1 MKTSIRERRDSIMKN
16 KKDLLRLG
24 LVGLGAIFLFNP
36 TINIVDILPDFI
48 GYWLIALGLTAMAYM
63 SGHLSSARKS
73 FVYLAFIT
81 AGKAAVCLAI
91 PKATDTFTVLMAFSF
106 AVAEAVLFIP
116 AVSALFEGMSSLS
129 LRLGNDD
136 VFYVPL
142 TKSKAK
148 KAKKQGKS
156 YPRKTM
162 GSLKTLTVIAFII
175 RAVGS
180 IVPTLPSLML
190 YGDTLFVTSGKIDWS
205 DYVGVFYILAW
216 ITGFAV
222 GIPWLSSFMRYWKG
236 VAANEAFCAALCNKY
251 ESEVLSDKGRL
262 ASDRMKKVM
271 IISVVMAVST
281 IYLPIDYVNAIPG
294 FVTAGLAVA
303 AFVYLLPSARKSSV
317 FGIISAFVWS
327 VVSALS
333 IWLQTDYRA
342 NNYDP
347 GAAVAFGGEGRGIA
361 KELYFRMEIV
371 SYVEALLF
379 VVTMLIFVYT
389 FMKVLSKDIAMM
401 PPRRDG
407 LARDVDDMKKC
418 LIPVGISGG
427 IVLAF
432 SFGITFVTKYF
443 TGVWL
448 INMIAVAT
456 LSVFTLLAYFKLD
469 DKVYLPL
476 RRKY

>member
-1 MKTSIRERRDSIMKN
+1 MKN
-16 KKDLLRLG
+16 QKDLLRLG
-24 LVGLGAIFLFNP
+24 FVGVGGIFLFNP

-48 GYWLIALGLTAMAYM
+48 GYWLIAVGLTAMAYL
-63 SGHLSSARKS
+63 SGGLNSARKN

-81 AGKAAVCLAI
+81 AGKLAVSFAL
-91 PKATDTFTVLMAFSF
+91 PRATETFTVLMAFSF

-116 AVSALFEGMSSLS
+116 AMSNLFEGMSSLG
-129 LRLGNDD
+129 LRLGSDD

-142 TKSKAK
+142 TKGKAK
-148 KAKKQGKS
+148 KAEKLNKEFSRMTVGA
-156 YPRKTM
+156 
-162 GSLKTLTVIAFII
+162 LKVLTIIAFIV
-175 RAVGS
+175 RATGS

-190 YGDTLFVTSGKIDWS
+190 YGDTLFVTSGQIDWS
-205 DYVGVFYILAW
+205 DYVGVFYIISW
-216 ITGFAV
+216 IAGFAV
-222 GIPWLSSFMRYWKG
+222 GIPWLSSFTRYWKR
-236 VAANEAFCAALCNKY
+236 VSRDEAFTFPLCEKY
-251 ESEVLSDKGRL
+251 KCEILSDKGRL

-271 IISVVMAVST
+271 IISVIMAIST

-294 FVTAGLAVA
+294 FITAGLAVA
-303 AFVYLLPSARKSSV
+303 AFLYLLPSERKGSV
-317 FGIISAFVWS
+317 LGMISAFLWA
-327 VVSALS
+327 VVSGFA

-379 VVTMLIFVYT
+379 VITMLIFAYT
-389 FMKVLSKDIAMM
+389 FMKVLSKDISMM

-407 LARDVDDMKKC
+407 LSRDVDEMKKC
-418 LIPVGISGG
+418 IVPVGISGAV
-427 IVLAF
+427 VLVF

-443 TGVWL
+443 TGIWL

>member
-1 MKTSIRERRDSIMKN
+1 MKN

-24 LVGLGAIFLFNP
+24 LIGAGAIFLFNP
-36 TINIVDILPDFI
+36 TINIVDPLPDFI
-48 GYWLIALGLTAMAYM
+48 GYWLIALGLTAMAYL
-63 SGHLSSARKS
+63 SGALSAARKN

-81 AGKAAVCLAI
+81 AGKLAVSFAL
-91 PKATDTFTVLMAFSF
+91 PRATETFTVLMAFSF

-116 AVSALFEGMSSLS
+116 AMSNLFEGMSSLG
-129 LRLGNDD
+129 LRLGSDD

-142 TKSKAK
+142 SRGKAK
-148 KAKKQGKS
+148 KAEKLN
-156 YPRKTM
+156 KTFSRM
-162 GSLKTLTVIAFII
+162 TVGALKIFTIIAFIV
-175 RAVGS
+175 RAAGS
-180 IVPTLPSLML
+180 VIPTLPSLML
-190 YGDTLFVTSGKIDWS
+190 YGDTLFVTSGQINWS
-205 DYVGVFYILAW
+205 DYVGVLYILAW
-216 ITGFAV
+216 IAGFAV

-236 VAANEAFCAALCNKY
+236 VSKDGVFTSPLCEKY
-251 ESEVLSDKGRL
+251 ENEVLTDKGRL

-271 IISVVMAVST
+271 IICVVMSIST

-294 FVTAGLAVA
+294 FITAGLCVA
-303 AFVYLLPSARKSSV
+303 AFLYLLPSERKSCI
-317 FGIISAFVWS
+317 FGMVSAFLWA
-327 VVSALS
+327 VVSGFA

-371 SYVEALLF
+371 SYVEAFLF
-379 VVTMLIFVYT
+379 VITMLIFAYA
-389 FMKVLSKDIAMM
+389 FMKVLSKDISMM
-401 PPRRDG
+401 PARKDG
-407 LARDVDDMKKC
+407 IERNVNEMKKC
-418 LIPVGISGG
+418 LKPVGISGAV
-427 IVLAF
+427 VLVF

-448 INMIAVAT
+448 INMIAVVT
-456 LSVFTLLAYFKLD
+456 FFVFTLLAYFKLD

>member
-1 MKTSIRERRDSIMKN
+1 MIMKN

-24 LVGLGAIFLFNP
+24 FVGAGAIFLFNP
-36 TINIVDILPDFI
+36 TINVVDPLPDFI
-48 GYWLIALGLTAMAYM
+48 GYWLIAIGLTAMAY
-63 SGHLSSARKS
+63 LSDAVNSARKN

-81 AGKAAVCLAI
+81 AAKLAVSFAL
-91 PKATDTFTVLMAFSF
+91 PGATETFTVLMAFSF

-116 AVSALFEGMSSLS
+116 AMSNLFEGMTSLG
-129 LRLGNDD
+129 LRLGSDD
-136 VFYVPL
+136 VFYVPIS
-142 TKSKAK
+142 KGKAK
-148 KAKKQGKS
+148 KAEKKNKEVS
-156 YPRKTM
+156 RRTV
-162 GSLKTLTVIAFII
+162 GSLKLLTVIAFII

-180 IVPTLPSLML
+180 VVPTLPSLML
-190 YGDTLFVTSGKIDWS
+190 YGDTLFVTSGQIDWS
-205 DYVGVFYILAW
+205 DYVGVLYIISW

-222 GIPWLSSFMRYWKG
+222 GIPWLSSYLRYWKG
-236 VAANEAFCAALCNKY
+236 VSRDEAFTAPLCDKY
-251 ESEVLSDKGRL
+251 KNEILTDKGRL

-271 IISVVMAVST
+271 ILCVVMAIST

-294 FVTAGLAVA
+294 FVTAGLCIA
-303 AFVYLLPSARKSSV
+303 AFLYLLSSERTACI
-317 FGIISAFVWS
+317 FGM
-327 VVSALS
+327 VSSLLWAAVS
-333 IWLQTDYRA
+333 GFGIWLQNDYRA

-379 VVTMLIFVYT
+379 VITMLIFAYT

-407 LARDVDDMKKC
+407 LARDVDEMKKC
-418 LIPVGISGG
+418 LIPVGISGA
-427 IVLAF
+427 IVLVF

-469 DKVYLPL
+469 DRVYLPL